1 MSPDSILKDDIN
13 RANKAQQEK
22 NKSENQIVAKE
33 FEQQIKPNNK
43 PSSVVSQIKLKSAC
57 LLATK
62 SDIDELDFSKSVC
75 YVFVCKEALF
85 SFEDVPSSLPPAVT
99 NILQEFADVFPQD
112 VPPGLPPIRGI
123 EHQID
128 LIPGAS
134 LPNRAPYRTNPEE
147 TKEIMRQ
154 VQELLDKVIYAN
166 PLVLVLF
173 LLF

>member
-1 MSPDSILKDDIN
+1 MILIELIK
-13 RANKAQQEK
+13 Q
-22 NKSENQIVAKE
+22 SENQIVAKE
-33 FEQQIKPNNK
+33 FVQQTKPNNK
-43 PSSVVSQIKLKSAC
+43 PSSVASEIKLKSAC

-62 SDIDELDFSKSVC
+62 SGIDELDFSISVC
-75 YVFVCKEALF
+75 YAFVCKDALF
-85 SFEDVPSSLPPAVT
+85 SFEDAPSSLPPAFT

-112 VPPGLPPIRGI
+112 VPTGLPPIRGI

-154 VQELLDKVIYAN
+154 VSRKVIYADL
-166 PLVLVLF
+166 LVLVLF
-173 LLF
+173 LLY